1 MGYSWPGVFL
11 PGASGRTGRFSPCCC
26 STTPFQLACNLVLWS
41 FMLLGLYITFLSYVR
56 YVLVFSRIKRALGL
70 KRTAPK
76 VCVLSLFWGMVMYDN
91 EFETKEKKLKPRI
104 KLNQNIYAVACPH

>member
-1 MGYSWPGVFL
+1 MYL
-11 PGASGRTGRFSPCCC
+11 
-26 STTPFQLACNLVLWS
+26 
-41 FMLLGLYITFLSYVR
+41 
-56 YVLVFSRIKRALGL
+56 LVFSRRKRALGL

-76 VCVLSLFWGMVMYDN
+76 VCVLSVFWGMVMYDN